1 MNALKLKWFG
11 SKRRSN
17 QPQPWHPHSSRVF
30 HIALAGLVIG
40 LLTYLSPYQRPYN
53 VAQLRV
59 GSVSQERIEAPFLFN
74 VPKSDAELEHER
86 QAASAEIPTILHR
99 DPLIQEQQLAQLD
112 SVFVVMIPRIRVQM
126 ANSFKQ
132 RELQRALPQVVG
144 SLSLDALSTLIDVLS
159 TASQPYVHDFQAI
172 CRQILAN
179 YYTAGIIAS
188 KQPILLSPSTQVR
201 LGDREQHVET
211 LYSEEKLKQGELIS
225 HIQTYHTIA
234 DRNAVQAVHE
244 LLSLFVV
251 PNLTIDEPETA
262 HLRDAARRGVASI
275 KRIYAQNDLI
285 IDKNATVTE
294 EHVDALDALAARIA
308 QDQSQHPIKR
318 LIQMAAAA
326 TISGLLIFVF
336 GYFLAT
342 HERAVFDHPGQ
353 LVLLAILTVAT
364 AVASSYIKT
373 HDLSPYWVPI
383 PLAAM
388 LATILLTPQIGLVL
402 SFVLALFVGNL
413 FADFYVVI
421 ICALT
426 AAIAVYA
433 VRHVRHR
440 NQFYRPMIFLPV
452 SYALLIAAADLL
464 RFFPVEQIYDHI
476 LPGIVIGV
484 AAPILTIGLLPIF
497 ESLFHITTDI
507 TLLELS
513 DPNRTLLR
521 QLAVRAPGT
530 YTHSLIMANL
540 SESAAEAIT
549 ANPLLARVGC
559 YYHDIGKVNKPE
571 YFSENQGLQG
581 GRNPHDRLM
590 PYLSMLIIASH
601 VREGL
606 ELAEEHGLPQSI
618 CDLIAQHHGTTV
630 IEYFYERAVE
640 LGDRSVREEDFRYHG
655 PKPQTKEA
663 GILMLADS
671 VEAAARTLAERTP
684 SRMRQLVHKIIQQK
698 FTAGELDECALTLRD
713 LLKIEDSF
721 IRVLMGVLHSRMA
734 YPWQKANRKWQ
745 TV

>member
-1 MNALKLKWFG
+1 MNALNLKWFG
-11 SKRRSN
+11 FKRRRTR
-17 QPQPWHPHSSRVF
+17 PWHPHSSRVF

-53 VAQLRV
+53 VPQLRL
-59 GSVSQERIEAPFLFN
+59 GSTAQERIEAPFLFR
-74 VPKSDAELEHER
+74 VPKSEAELERER
-86 QAASAEIPTILHR
+86 QTETAEIPTILR
-99 DPLIQEQQLAQLD
+99 REPLIQERQLAQLD
-112 SVFVVMIPRIRVQM
+112 SVFAVMIPRIRVQM
-126 ANSFKQ
+126 ADSLKQ
-132 RELQRALPQVVG
+132 RELQRALPRVIG
-144 SLSLDALSTLIDVLS
+144 SLSLNALATLIDVLS
-159 TASQPYVHDFQAI
+159 AASEPYVYDFQAI

-179 YYTAGIIAS
+179 YYAAGIIAS
-188 KQPILLSPSTQVR
+188 KQPILLSPSPQVR
-201 LGDREQHVET
+201 LGDQEQHIET
-211 LYSEEKLKQGELIS
+211 LYSEEKLKQGELIAR
-225 HIQTYHTIA
+225 IQTYHTIGDRDA
-234 DRNAVQAVHE
+234 DQAVYE

-262 HLRDAARRGVASI
+262 RLREAARRGVASI
-275 KRIYAQNDLI
+275 KRIYAQDDLI
-285 IDKNATVTE
+285 VDKHATVTA

-308 QDQSQHPIKR
+308 QEQSQQPIKR
-318 LIQMAAAA
+318 LGQVAAAA

-336 GYFLAT
+336 GYFLAA
-342 HERAVFDHPGQ
+342 HERAVFDQPGQ
-353 LVLLAILTVAT
+353 LILLAILTVAIA
-364 AVASSYIKT
+364 AVAAYLKT

-413 FADFYVVI
+413 FADLYVAI
-421 ICALT
+421 TCALT

-464 RFFPVEQIYDHI
+464 RFFPVDQIYAHL
-476 LPGIVIGV
+476 LPGLVIG
-484 AAPILTIGLLPIF
+484 AATPILTIGLLPIF
-497 ESLFHITTDI
+497 ESCFHITTDI

-521 QLAVRAPGT
+521 QLAIRAPGT

-540 SESAAEAIT
+540 SESAAEAIA

-559 YYHDIGKVNKPE
+559 YYHDIGKVGKPE

-581 GRNPHDRLM
+581 GRNPHDTLM
-590 PYLSMLIIASH
+590 PNLSILIIREH
-601 VREGL
+601 IREGL

-640 LGDRSVREEDFRYHG
+640 LGDQSVREEDFKYSG

-671 VEAAARTLAERTP
+671 VEAAARTLTERTP

-721 IRVLMGVLHSRMA
+721 LRVLTGVLHRRME

>member
-17 QPQPWHPHSSRVF
+17 QPQRHPYSSWVF
-30 HIALAGLVIG
+30 HIALASLVIG

-53 VAQLRV
+53 VTRLRV
-59 GSVSQERIEAPFLFN
+59 GSVAQERIEAPFLFN
-74 VPKSDAELEHER
+74 VPKSDAELERER

-112 SVFVVMIPRIRVQM
+112 SVFAVMIPRIRVQM
-126 ANSFKQ
+126 ADSFKQ
-132 RELQRALPQVVG
+132 RELQRTLPQVVG
-144 SLSLDALSTLIDVLS
+144 SLSLDALSTLINVLS
-159 TASQPYVHDFQAI
+159 TASKPYVHDFQAI

-188 KQPILLSPSTQVR
+188 KQPILLSPSIQVR
-201 LGDREQHVET
+201 LGDREQHIET

-262 HLRDAARRGVASI
+262 RLRDAARRGVASI

-294 EHVDALDALAARIA
+294 EHVNALDALAAHIA
-308 QDQSQHPIKR
+308 QDQSQHPIQR
-318 LIQMAAAA
+318 LIQIAAAA
-326 TISGLLIFVF
+326 TIAGLLIFVF

-342 HERAVFDHPGQ
+342 HERAVFDHSGQ
-353 LVLLAILTVAT
+353 LVLLAILTIAT
-364 AVASSYIKT
+364 AAAASYIKT

-388 LATILLTPQIGLVL
+388 LATILLTPQIGLVF
-402 SFVLALFVGNL
+402 SFVLALFIGNL

-440 NQFYRPMIFLPV
+440 NQFYRPMIFLPI

-540 SESAAEAIT
+540 SESAAEAIA

-590 PYLSMLIIASH
+590 PYLSMIIIAAH

-618 CDLIAQHHGTTV
+618 RDLIAQHHGTTV

-640 LGDRSVREEDFRYHG
+640 LGDRSVREEDFRYNG
-655 PKPQTKEA
+655 PRPQTKEA

-698 FTAGELDECALTLRD
+698 FTTGELDECALTLRD